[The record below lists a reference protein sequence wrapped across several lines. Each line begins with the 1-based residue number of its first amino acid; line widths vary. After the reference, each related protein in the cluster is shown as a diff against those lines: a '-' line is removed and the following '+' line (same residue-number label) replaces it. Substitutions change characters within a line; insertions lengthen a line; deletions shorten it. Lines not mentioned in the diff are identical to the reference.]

1 MKKIFFKS
9 MLAIFAMLALV
20 ACGNTPEEPQDDY
33 TVITVDHALN
43 YLDDYG
49 EGTTDFFFAGMDD
62 GMAANMNGRNFY
74 FDVVCEGECSVPK
87 AGHYV
92 IATTKE
98 ANTMVAAFQDPYIG
112 VWQGCYCETW
122 ENGEKV
128 EGAEIGYTE
137 GYMDVTEE
145 ADRVVCLIHV
155 MENGTEK
162 VYKAVILN
170 SQWTKVQF

>member
-1 MKKIFFKS
+1 MKKYLLSLIV
-9 MLAIFAMLALV
+9 LGAVALFT
-20 ACGNTPEEPQDDY
+20 ACGPEPEPVGDDAEE
-33 TVITVDHALN
+33 ITVDQALN

-49 EGTTDFFFAGMDD
+49 EGTTDFFFAGMDA

-74 FDVVCEGECSVPK
+74 FDVICEGECEVIK

-92 IATTKE
+92 ISDTKE
-98 ANTMVAAFQDPYIG
+98 ANTMLTAFQDPYIG

-145 ADRVVCLIHV
+145 ADRVVCMIHV